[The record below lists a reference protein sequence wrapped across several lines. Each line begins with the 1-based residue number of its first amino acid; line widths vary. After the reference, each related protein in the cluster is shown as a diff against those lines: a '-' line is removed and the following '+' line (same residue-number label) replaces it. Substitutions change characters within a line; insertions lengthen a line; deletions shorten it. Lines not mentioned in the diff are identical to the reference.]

1 MEKFE
6 QPQNLPPTETSKE
19 ALKPEGKKIGRSLYD
34 INETEGNFEVI
45 LPGLF
50 YPKRELIVGT
60 RRESFTTREEAEQ
73 AIEKSREAGRILFER
88 ASLEKTYQK
97 HFFRIDET
105 KEGKFRVILPGLIDS
120 KNRYYVGTIYKEFG
134 SWDEA
139 KEHFLESLKNEERL
153 TQKPL
158 LEVQTGENEK
168 IAFSQLDEF
177 NPRVA
182 PSEQPHE
189 IPESIKTYLMSEGRL
204 DGTDPNA
211 STYQET
217 IKEKDWERKLFS
229 FVSSYL
235 EKDGVETLKELGI
248 EHLDAL
254 SPKQGV
260 ELATRIV
267 IDLTKY
273 KRSDIAEDNDISPPE
288 LEKTGADKNTVQQ
301 LLQEGLNRRNDPR
314 WEGNGVCRNFASSVK
329 AVFEA
334 LKVNQTRFSQ
344 LHDTYALY
352 EGGMDAFDPKRENKN
367 QTDLKIRT
375 GHAWNTFVTVSQ
387 EGAANATIID
397 VTWAKR
403 NLDTK
408 EVEGLDHTLLRME
421 PVVHAIGQNLT
432 ETTPNREEQLD
443 HLLSYYALAL
453 KIEDLNQ
460 SQTEVIPLDK
470 LDEKERIS
478 FRDLAIKNF
487 GEKYDLT
494 NVSEEELVAL
504 GQEFAAEVKKI
515 QRQERE
521 KEFFVTGAVELM
533 KKQGV
538 PKELPKVLAE
548 AISQE
553 YQKIA
558 GNADKTEIETI
569 YKISQSSPSV
579 DFSSV
584 LRSYLKEKQL
594 SEYRAESMIFADAD
608 LQMKVFDQIKSHKDY
623 EKFFKESPTFRTR
636 MREAVPQLFLDFSP
650 GTKQEDTDE
659 LRYLV
664 RKSNLLSRYG
674 YIINPSNP
682 SEEKI
687 NGVFEKAR
695 QALRTI
701 NPEKYDASVAS
712 LDNYQLIKQY
722 DKLDKE
728 LRS

>member
-6 QPQNLPPTETSKE
+6 QPKTPPAETPKE
-19 ALKPEGKKIGRSLYD
+19 TPRPEGKKIGRGLYD
-34 INETEGNFEVI
+34 INEGEGGFEVV

-50 YPKRELIVGT
+50 DEKRELIVGT
-60 RRESFTTREEAEQ
+60 RRDSFSTREEAEQ
-73 AIEKSREAGRILFER
+73 AIERSREANRVLFER
-88 ASLEKTYQK
+88 ASLKKTYQK

-105 KEGKFRVILPGLIDS
+105 KEGKFRVVLPGLVDS
-120 KNRYYVGTIYKEFG
+120 KNGYYVGTSYKEFA

-139 KEHFLESLKNEERL
+139 KEHFLQSRKNEEKL

-168 IAFSQLDEF
+168 IAFSQLDAF

-189 IPESIKTYLMSEGRL
+189 IPESIKTYLMGKGRL
-204 DGTDPNA
+204 DGSEPSA

-229 FVSSYL
+229 FISTYL
-235 EKDGVETLKELGI
+235 EKDGAETLKELGV

-254 SPKQGV
+254 TPKQAV
-260 ELATRIV
+260 DLATRIV

-273 KRSDIAEDNDISPPE
+273 KWSDIAEDDDISPLE

-301 LLQEGLNRRNDPR
+301 LLQEGLSRKNDPS

-329 AVFEA
+329 GVFEA
-334 LKVNQTRFSQ
+334 LKANQTRFSQ
-344 LHDTYALY
+344 LRDTYALY
-352 EGGMDAFDPKRENKN
+352 EGGMDEFAPKREKEN
-367 QTDLKIRT
+367 QMDFKRRT

-397 VTWAKR
+397 ATWAKR

-432 ETTPNREEQLD
+432 ETTPNKEEQLD
-443 HLLSYYALAL
+443 HLLSYYAL
-453 KIEDLNQ
+453 KIEGSNQ
-460 SQTEVIPLDK
+460 NQTEITSLDK
-470 LDEKERIS
+470 LDEKDKIS
-478 FRDLAIKNF
+478 FRDIAIKNF

-494 NVSEEELVAL
+494 NVSEDQLVAL
-504 GQEFAAEVKKI
+504 GQRFNAEIRKM
-515 QRQERE
+515 QGQERE
-521 KEFFVTGAVELM
+521 KEFFVTRAVELM

-538 PKELPKVLAE
+538 PKDLPKVLAE
-548 AISQE
+548 AINQE

-558 GNADKTEIETI
+558 GDADKTEIETI
-569 YKISQSSPSV
+569 YKISQNNSGV
-579 DFSSV
+579 DFGTI
-584 LRSYLKEKQL
+584 LRSYLKEKPL
-594 SEYRAESMIFADAD
+594 SEYHAESMIFADAD

-623 EKFFKESPTFRTR
+623 ERFFKESPKFRTR

-650 GTKQEDTDE
+650 GTKPEDTAE
-659 LRYLV
+659 LKYLV
-664 RKSNLLSRYG
+664 GKSRLLSSYERM
-674 YIINPSNP
+674 IDPRNP
-682 SEEKI
+682 SEERI

-701 NPEKYDASVAS
+701 NPEKYDALVAN